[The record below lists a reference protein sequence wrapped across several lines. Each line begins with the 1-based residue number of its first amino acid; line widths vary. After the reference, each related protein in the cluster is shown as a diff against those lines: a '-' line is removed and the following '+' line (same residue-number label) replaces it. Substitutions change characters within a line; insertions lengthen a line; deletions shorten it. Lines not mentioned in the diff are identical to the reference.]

1 MPIQGNL
8 RDFSTTQ
15 LLNLINLS
23 GRTGVLRLFEG
34 LPTGEKDAMQKP
46 KLAAGK
52 PRADVYFR
60 SGKLVYATLADQHG
74 DLIAVLN
81 KTGKLNDTQA
91 KVMREKAQGTSDK
104 ALALRLI
111 SANYVTKNDIVNS
124 VQQYILG
131 VVYDIMTWSQ
141 EIFRFDE
148 GQQPSDE
155 RILVPIDLEHVIIEG
170 ARRIEKI
177 EEITQHIENLDM
189 CLKFPENPKEKLEGI
204 QLSVEEWRVVSYVSP
219 KNTIRQIAK
228 QLNMSEIEIRRVVYG
243 LEQAGIVEIVRPPTD
258 GKARTASMAASRRS
272 AASTKKQQPQ
282 VQKAVV
288 SKLIDKLKS
297 M

>member
-23 GRTGVLRLFEG
+23 GRTGALRLFEG
-34 LPTGEKDAMQKP
+34 VPTGEKDAMQKP
-46 KLAAGK
+46 KLAPGK
-52 PRADVYFR
+52 PRAEVYFR
-60 SGKLVYATLADQHG
+60 SGKLVYANLSGQHG

-81 KTGKLNDTQA
+81 KSGKLNDNQA
-91 KVMREKAQGTSDK
+91 RVMRDKAKGTNDK

-111 SANYVTKNDIVNS
+111 GANYVTKNDVVNS

-148 GQQPSDE
+148 GLQPSDE

-170 ARRIEKI
+170 ARRLEKI

-189 CLKFPENPKEKLEGI
+189 CLRFPENPKEKLEGI

-228 QLNMSEIEIRRVVYG
+228 QLNMGEIEIRRIVYG
-243 LEQAGIVEIVRPPTD
+243 LEQAGIVEIVRPQVD
-258 GKARTASMAASRRS
+258 GKARATAAASSRRTT
-272 AASTKKQQPQ
+272 AAKRQQPQ

>member
-60 SGKLVYATLADQHG
+60 SGKLVYATVSGQHG

-91 KVMREKAQGTSDK
+91 KVMRDKAQGTSDK

-258 GKARTASMAASRRS
+258 GKARTAATGSSRRA

>member
-60 SGKLVYATLADQHG
+60 SGKLVYATVSGQHG

-124 VQQYILG
+124 VQQYILS

-148 GQQPSDE
+148 GQQASDE

-258 GKARTASMAASRRS
+258 GKARAAAAGSSRR
-272 AASTKKQQPQ
+272 AAAATKKQQPQ